1 VERAAVLIGV
11 RKTGNL
17 DLLPAARPAA
27 QAMARWAQAQAIPP
41 DRIKIILD
49 DDAPVTIERIYTAIE
64 ELAATFVVQQ
74 LLIYFCGHGI
84 YTRGSEYWLLS
95 RAPGKREEAVNL
107 AASADAARQ
116 SVFPHVIFI
125 SDACR
130 TAAVGF
136 QYQQITGSSI
146 FLNPETLPEE
156 ERSVDQFFAC
166 ALNTASNQTRDPAN
180 PQAPFQSIFT
190 NTLIE
195 ALNGRFQQAVCPG
208 NADDHSARRRVH
220 PWPLKTLLKAEVPQA
235 IRKAGLPL
243 TAYQTPDAR
252 ICSEPTA
259 WIADLAPVPEQP
271 PSTPSGLSG
280 LSDLVKSLAGLGLA
294 STLSSLTSGS
304 GLLGGGLGD
313 SIGHLVGGSR
323 KHHPPKAASPPPPL
337 ETPPMD
343 TVLAM
348 TLDRSVF
355 EPFKQVEGLPD
366 GMLSDLDATVRRQAS
381 RLVQADRPT
390 QSHFESG
397 MGFRIH
403 NAILTEALP
412 LSSTIREIDQG
423 PDAAV
428 VWSDTPSA
436 NVLLIFSDG
445 RGTVLPAIAG
455 FITSLTFDETAGEAE
470 LISVSYEPMD
480 PDTRVDEHVN
490 PESAAMWQDM
500 KIMAETARENRALIA
515 SLTRSG
521 IFRLDT
527 GTAENAVNAELLA
540 MRLQSTK
547 TYDPSMAIYAAYA
560 YYDLQRTDLIQLMA
574 SFFVRERQIMLFDL
588 ALLTRTLTREQGV
601 PPAVPVLPFFPML
614 SRGWSLMATA
624 AIRPPEGLEDLERH
638 VTDSLWT
645 LFDPQGAARIRDNI
659 ASLETHYEG
668 IGFRPR
674 EIAARTQSR

>member
-11 RKTGNL
+11 KKTGNL
-17 DLLPAARPAA
+17 DLLPAAQPAA
-27 QAMARWAQAQAIPP
+27 QAMAKWAQTQLIPP

-49 DDAPVTIERIYTAIE
+49 DPAPVTIERIRTAIQ
-64 ELAATFVVQQ
+64 ELAETFVVQQ

-84 YTRGSEYWLLS
+84 YTRGSEFWLLS
-95 RAPGKREEAVNL
+95 RAPGIPEEAVNL

-190 NTLIE
+190 NTIIE
-195 ALNGRFQQAVCPG
+195 ALNGHFQQAVCVG
-208 NADDHSARRRVH
+208 SADDHSARRRVH
-220 PWPLKTLLKAEVPQA
+220 PWPLKTLLKIEVPQA

-252 ICSEPTA
+252 ICSEPKA
-259 WIADLAPVPEQP
+259 WIADLGLLPEPSLP
-271 PSTPSGLSG
+271 PSSG
-280 LSDLVKSLAGLGLA
+280 LSDFLKGLG
-294 STLSSLTSGS
+294 TLSAVSNVSSLTNSGAGVLGS
-304 GLLGGGLGD
+304 LANGLGSLLGF
-313 SIGHLVGGSR
+313 R
-323 KHHPPKAASPPPPL
+323 RHPPPAPASPPSPL
-337 ETPPMD
+337 EAPLMD
-343 TVLAM
+343 TILAM
-348 TLDRSVF
+348 TLDQAVF
-355 EPFKQVEGLPD
+355 EPFKQVNDLPETK
-366 GMLSDLDATVRRQAS
+366 LSDVDAAVKRQAS
-381 RLVQADRPT
+381 RLVAADRPT
-390 QSHFESG
+390 ETHFESG

-403 NAILTEALP
+403 NATLAQALP
-412 LSSTIREIDQG
+412 LSPAITNIDQS
-423 PDAAV
+423 PDAAI
-428 VWSDTPSA
+428 VWSHIPSA

-455 FITSLTFDETAGEAE
+455 FITSLTFDQVVGEAY
-470 LISVSYEPMD
+470 LVSVSYEPMD
-480 PDTRVDEHVN
+480 PYTRVDMHFDPASMGV
-490 PESAAMWQDM
+490 WQDM

-540 MRLQSTK
+540 RRLQSTK

-560 YYDLQRTDLIQLMA
+560 YYDLQRADLIQLMA
-574 SFFVRERQIMLFDL
+574 DFFVEERQLMLFDL
-588 ALLTRTLTREQGV
+588 ALLTRTLTQEKGA
-601 PPAVPVLPFFPML
+601 PPAVPVFPFFPML
-614 SRGWSLMATA
+614 SRGWSLLATA
-624 AIRPPEGLEDLERH
+624 AIHPPEGLGDLERH

-645 LFDPQGAARIRDNI
+645 LFDPEGVARIRDNV
-659 ASLETHYEG
+659 ATLETHYEG
-668 IGFRPR
+668 IGFRSR
-674 EIAARTQSR
+674 KIAARAPTR

>member
-1 VERAAVLIGV
+1 
-11 RKTGNL
+11 
-17 DLLPAARPAA
+17 
-27 QAMARWAQAQAIPP
+27 
-41 DRIKIILD
+41 
-49 DDAPVTIERIYTAIE
+49 
-64 ELAATFVVQQ
+64 
-74 LLIYFCGHGI
+74 
-84 YTRGSEYWLLS
+84 
-95 RAPGKREEAVNL
+95 
-107 AASADAARQ
+107 
-116 SVFPHVIFI
+116 
-125 SDACR
+125 
-130 TAAVGF
+130 
-136 QYQQITGSSI
+136 
-146 FLNPETLPEE
+146 
-156 ERSVDQFFAC
+156 
-166 ALNTASNQTRDPAN
+166 
-180 PQAPFQSIFT
+180 
-190 NTLIE
+190 
-195 ALNGRFQQAVCPG
+195 
-208 NADDHSARRRVH
+208 
-220 PWPLKTLLKAEVPQA
+220 
-235 IRKAGLPL
+235 
-243 TAYQTPDAR
+243 
-252 ICSEPTA
+252 
-259 WIADLAPVPEQP
+259 
-271 PSTPSGLSG
+271 
-280 LSDLVKSLAGLGLA
+280 
-294 STLSSLTSGS
+294 
-304 GLLGGGLGD
+304 
-313 SIGHLVGGSR
+313 
-323 KHHPPKAASPPPPL
+323 
-337 ETPPMD
+337 MD

-348 TLDRSVF
+348 TLDRAVF
-355 EPFKQVEGLPD
+355 EPYKQVEGLPD
-366 GMLSDLDATVRRQAS
+366 GVLSDLDAAVRRQAS

-390 QSHFESG
+390 ESHFESG

-403 NAILTEALP
+403 NAILAEALP
-412 LSSTIREIDQG
+412 LSSTIREIDRSQ
-423 PDAAV
+423 DAAV

-455 FITSLTFDETAGEAE
+455 FITSLTFDQADGQAD
-470 LISVSYEPMD
+470 LVSVSYEPMD

-490 PESAAMWQDM
+490 PGNAAMWQDM

-574 SFFVRERQIMLFDL
+574 SFFVRERQILLFDL

-601 PPAVPVLPFFPML
+601 APVLPFFPML

-645 LFDPQGAARIRDNI
+645 LFDPQGVARIRDNI